1 MSDIDPRRRVNRL
14 GLYASVLAIIIGGLL
29 LIRPAILATTVA
41 ATPTKSPTG
50 LSGPSHTTVQA
61 GDMAPDFELATL
73 DGRTIKLSALRGQP
87 VLVNFWATWCG
98 PCKEEMPLLV
108 AAYAQHQAA
117 GLRVLA
123 IDTTAYDDVQDVKQF
138 VADYQMNFD
147 ILLDTDDAVGTGWNT
162 LGLPSSYFIDTTGK
176 VVAVRIGQMSAQQ
189 LNDSLKM
196 ILPN

>member
-1 MSDIDPRRRVNRL
+1 MNVVDPRRRVNQL
-14 GLYASVLAIIIGGLL
+14 GLFASLLAIVIGGLL
-29 LIRPAILATTVA
+29 IIRPAILTPA
-41 ATPTKSPTG
+41 AAPTPTKSSTG
-50 LSGPSHTTVQA
+50 LNGPAGHTVET
-61 GDMAPDFELATL
+61 GDIAPDFELATL
-73 DGRTIKLSALRGQP
+73 DGRTIKLSDLRGQP

-98 PCKEEMPLLV
+98 PCKEEVPLIT

-123 IDTTAYDDVQDVKQF
+123 IDTTAFDDVQAVKKF
-138 VADYQMNFD
+138 VADYQMTFD

-176 VVAVRIGQMSAQQ
+176 VVSMRIGQMSEQE

>member
-1 MSDIDPRRRVNRL
+1 MNDIDPRRRVNRL
-14 GLYASVLAIIIGGLL
+14 GLYASILAIIVGGLL
-29 LIRPAILATTVA
+29 LIRPAILATTVT
-41 ATPTKSPTG
+41 ATSTKASTG
-50 LSGPSHTTVQA
+50 LTGPNQKTVQV
-61 GDMAPDFELATL
+61 GDSAPDFQLATL
-73 DGRTIKLSALRGQP
+73 DGRTIKLSDLKGQP

-108 AAYAQHQAA
+108 QAYAAQQGN

-123 IDTTAYDDVQDVKQF
+123 IDTMAYDDVQSVKKF

-147 ILLDTDDAVGTGWNT
+147 ILLDTDDAVGTQWNT
-162 LGLPSSYFIDTTGK
+162 LGLPSSYFIDSTGT
-176 VVAVRIGQMSAQQ
+176 VVSVRIGQMSAQQ

>member
-1 MSDIDPRRRVNRL
+1 MNDVDPRRRVNRL
-14 GLYASVLAIIIGGLL
+14 GLYASILTIIIGGLL
-29 LIRPAILATTVA
+29 LIRPVILAPTVVA
-41 ATPTKSPTG
+41 SPTKSSTG
-50 LSGPSHTTVQA
+50 LNGPSQKTVRV

-108 AAYAQHQAA
+108 QAYAAHRAN

-123 IDTTAYDDVQDVKQF
+123 IDTTAYDDVQDVKKF

-147 ILLDTDDAVGTGWNT
+147 ILLDTDDAVGSNWNT

-176 VVAVRIGQMSAQQ
+176 VVSLRIGQMSAQE